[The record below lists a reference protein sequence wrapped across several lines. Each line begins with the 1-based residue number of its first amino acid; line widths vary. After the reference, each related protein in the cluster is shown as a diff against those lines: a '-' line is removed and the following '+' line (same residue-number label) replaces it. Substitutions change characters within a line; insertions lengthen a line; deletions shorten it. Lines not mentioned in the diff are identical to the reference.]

1 MVRSIKNVH
10 LALKIAELC
19 NQKNLLKL
27 VFIAYSYSSFCLWGP
42 QMTNLE
48 SCYIIQ
54 VTNLTRPDEEIRVQ
68 KYTTGPNLYMY
79 DFSIL
84 GEGRGHWQT
93 FL

>member
-1 MVRSIKNVH
+1 
-10 LALKIAELC
+10 
-19 NQKNLLKL
+19 
-27 VFIAYSYSSFCLWGP
+27 
-42 QMTNLE
+42 MTNLE

-54 VTNLTRPDEEIRVQ
+54 VTNLTHPDEKIRVQ
-68 KYTTGPNLYMY
+68 KYTTGPNLYMC